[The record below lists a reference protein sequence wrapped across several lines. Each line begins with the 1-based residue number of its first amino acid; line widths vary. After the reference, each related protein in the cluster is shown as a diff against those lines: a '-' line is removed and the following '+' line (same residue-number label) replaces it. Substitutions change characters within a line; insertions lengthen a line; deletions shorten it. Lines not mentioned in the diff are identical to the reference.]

1 MTREDDRA
9 DAELLAAV
17 AGEPE
22 AFGVFY
28 ARYSEAVFAYFYNRV
43 QRSEIAADL
52 TAETFASA
60 LAGAARYRSTGPTA
74 APWLFGIARHKMID
88 SFRRGRVES
97 EARRALGLEPLA
109 IDDERLDAVERRIDF
124 EQSEALVHELLATMP
139 AGYREAILASVVDE
153 RTYAEIAADL
163 ECSEAVVR
171 QRVSRGLRW
180 MRARVVEP

>member
-9 DAELLAAV
+9 DADLLAAV
-17 AGEPE
+17 AREPE

-28 ARYSEAVFAYFYNRV
+28 ARYSEAVFAYFFNRV

-60 LAGAARYRSTGPTA
+60 LAGARRYRADAPTA

-124 EQSEALVHELLATMP
+124 EQSEASVQELLAELP
-139 AGYREAILASVVDE
+139 DAQREAILASVVDE
-153 RTYAEIAADL
+153 RSYAEIAADL

-180 MRARVVEP
+180 MRARVGEQ